1 MAGCF
6 VYVDKA
12 VFSIGPLPLRGPL
25 LNLLPQTSRCK
36 GPQDRLLIAREGGKM
51 PITPDS
57 LTDNPRHLMIR
68 SYNTVLLKAITGVL
82 RTRGRCAPNG
92 KGACVHLSEG

>member
-6 VYVDKA
+6 VYVGKA

-25 LNLLPQTSRCK
+25 PLA
-36 GPQDRLLIAREGGKM
+36 GGGKM
-51 PITPDS
+51 PITPYS
-57 LTDNPRHLMIR
+57 LTDNPRHHMIM
-68 SYNTVLLKAITGVL
+68 SYNTVLLKAVTGVL

-92 KGACVHLSEG
+92 KGACVHLSAISHCYEQMMFLISFIFPA

>member
-6 VYVDKA
+6 VYAGKA

-25 LNLLPQTSRCK
+25 PLA
-36 GPQDRLLIAREGGKM
+36 GGGKM
-51 PITPDS
+51 PITPYI

-82 RTRGRCAPNG
+82 RTLSRCAPNLDG
-92 KGACVHLSEG
+92 SLPL